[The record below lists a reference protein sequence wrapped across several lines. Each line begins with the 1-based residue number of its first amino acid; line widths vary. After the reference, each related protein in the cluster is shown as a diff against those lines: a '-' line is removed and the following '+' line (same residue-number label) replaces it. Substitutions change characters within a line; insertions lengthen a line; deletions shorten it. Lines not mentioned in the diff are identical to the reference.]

1 MICIMLF
8 ASSLRPI
15 RSMSLFSRRNSVS
28 WALLQSALKARPP
41 RSLSLTPSRSPL
53 LIICVAAASA
63 SEGTMTAR
71 ASNVG
76 DSLLNPQ
83 FKPCFHIGAHRHG
96 NVKLVEAAS
105 LDDFYLLLSSLLF
118 RPSESGKN
126 PAGHRPFFLEP
137 LVVPQDDPSP
147 ILIDQLCGGCRRP
160 IPGVLAVRDRDRPPP
175 PPSDAAEPTR
185 PRPVDGNVKRGTSDL
200 EVNSGVPQLS
210 WKFMFQKYLHQTFFR
225 ILSLLTC
232 VLASL
237 SQYLPH
243 EDEAARDADES
254 HGRGDAPVVPRV
266 YPPERFHPAEETF
279 HGVARLQ
286 GM

>member
-1 MICIMLF
+1 MICMILF
-8 ASSLRPI
+8 VSCLRPI
-15 RSMSLFSRRNSVS
+15 RSMSLFSRRNSGS
-28 WALLQSALKARPP
+28 WALLQSALNARPP

-105 LDDFYLLLSSLLF
+105 LDDLYLLLSSLLF

-137 LVVPQDDPSP
+137 LVVPQDDPSLL
-147 ILIDQLCGGCRRP
+147 LIDQLCGGCRRP
-160 IPGVLAVRDRDRPPP
+160 RPPVLAVPDRGGPP
-175 PPSDAAEPTR
+175 PPSPRARGPT
-185 PRPVDGNVKRGTSDL
+185 S
-200 EVNSGVPQLS
+200 
-210 WKFMFQKYLHQTFFR
+210 
-225 ILSLLTC
+225 
-232 VLASL
+232 
-237 SQYLPH
+237 
-243 EDEAARDADES
+243 
-254 HGRGDAPVVPRV
+254 AP
-266 YPPERFHPAEETF
+266 PPACT
-279 HGVARLQ
+279 
-286 GM
+286 